1 MDPVQ
6 GPKLKNHAFSL
17 YLPKSQ
23 MARPCWRAGS
33 ARPPRPDPRPSRSR
47 PSPSSYGRSAR
58 TSTSVMT
65 CKKERTLV
73 WKVNKSLKYINK
85 RQIISEA
92 MAASDWMNF
101 EGRKLIGWSFPRA
114 QSNWLAGLYS
124 HDAIWLTEW
133 FSQDAIWL
141 LDSAQSQYGIL
152 EISCYPREE
161 HNNITSLPHWNWQT
175 LVCLPS
181 SPRFPRAFFHLLLSF
196 SLRSSF
202 NTRQKKD

>member
-6 GPKLKNHAFSL
+6 GPKLKNLAFSL

-47 PSPSSYGRSAR
+47 PSPSSCGRSAR

-73 WKVNKSLKYINK
+73 WKVNKTLKYINK
-85 RQIISEA
+85 RKIISES

-114 QSNWLAGLYS
+114 QSNWLDDIRMTQS
-124 HDAIWLTEW
+124 DWLDD
-133 FSQDAIWL
+133 FRR
-141 LDSAQSQYGIL
+141 AQSDWLI
-152 EISCYPREE
+152 
-161 HNNITSLPHWNWQT
+161 
-175 LVCLPS
+175 
-181 SPRFPRAFFHLLLSF
+181 
-196 SLRSSF
+196 LRSRS
-202 NTRQKKD
+202 TES